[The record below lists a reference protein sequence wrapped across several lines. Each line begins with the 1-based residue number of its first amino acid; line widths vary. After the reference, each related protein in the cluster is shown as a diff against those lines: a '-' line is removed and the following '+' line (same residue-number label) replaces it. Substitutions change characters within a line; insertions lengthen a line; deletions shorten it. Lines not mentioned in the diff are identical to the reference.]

1 MYSGQIFKSLE
12 LDDYIIT
19 PFFAYKEW
27 TWTTDDIESGYVQ
40 FLYGKYNSSSI
51 LNVSLEPT
59 NSNGMLERSVYDVIN
74 HLYYASSSDPYRTF
88 SDWNS
93 GNTECDLKSEFVY
106 IGIPA
111 IKFGD
116 TIKKGT
122 FSLTA
127 GDYTVTDDG
136 YGNLITGN
144 LALYTADSEKF
155 VTIDGEDVLV
165 ADFGTSGTDYIGNI
179 FYETGDVVFT
189 DTSSLAY
196 IEISESYFDTF
207 SYKGKVKITEH
218 TIFCSANRGELTMTQ
233 NPTAYSGSVINGIV
247 VSGSGLPLDTI
258 LSSSEWNP
266 YITTI
271 GLYNDSGDLLIVGK
285 LAKPVIND
293 KNMDLSFTVK
303 FDT

>member
-1 MYSGQIFKSLE
+1 MYNGQVFKSLE

-27 TWTTDDIESGYVQ
+27 TWPSSSVASGSIQ
-40 FLYGKYNSSSI
+40 LLYGEYDPSSI
-51 LNVSLEPT
+51 TNLSLEST
-59 NSNGMLERSVYDVIN
+59 SSNGMLKRSVYDVIN
-74 HLYYASSSDPYRTF
+74 HLYYANSSDPYRTF

-93 GNTECDLKSEFVY
+93 GNTDYDLKIEFVY
-106 IGIPA
+106 VGIPN

-116 TIKKGT
+116 TMKKSS
-122 FSLTA
+122 FSLTS
-127 GDYTVTDDG
+127 GDYTVTDDS
-136 YGNLITGN
+136 YGNLI
-144 LALYTADSEKF
+144 
-155 VTIDGEDVLV
+155 
-165 ADFGTSGTDYIGNI
+165 SGSDHIGNI
-179 FYETGDVVFT
+179 FYETGDIVFT
-189 DTSSLAY
+189 NTSSLIY
-196 IEISESYFDTF
+196 TEVSESGFDTLV
-207 SYKGKVKITEH
+207 YKGKTKITEH

-233 NPTAYSGSVINGIV
+233 NATAYSGSVINGVV

-258 LSSSEWNP
+258 LSSSDWNP
-266 YITTI
+266 YITTV